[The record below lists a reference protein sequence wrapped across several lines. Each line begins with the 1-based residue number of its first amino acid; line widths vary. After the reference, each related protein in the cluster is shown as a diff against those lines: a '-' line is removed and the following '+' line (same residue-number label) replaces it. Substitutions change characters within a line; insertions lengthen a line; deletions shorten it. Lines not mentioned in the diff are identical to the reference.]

1 METTSGKEGTQR
13 TRGSDDERHEVQI
26 NTLTES
32 IGKTPE
38 KGGPNSCTARDGDK
52 KDGGGRESNEY
63 RENGGG
69 RHTLQAIRDETN
81 TTARMERESDEAANK
96 NHGDPPFFFVK

>member
-1 METTSGKEGTQR
+1 MVDQDLFARRAEKCPRLRQSKEKEENLVEIPSGKEGTQR

-38 KGGPNSCTARDGDK
+38 TGGPNKGVMGDGDK
-52 KDGGGRESNEY
+52 KDDGGREI
-63 RENGGG
+63 NGRKLGS
-69 RHTLQAIRDETN
+69 RAN
-81 TTARMERESDEAANK
+81 AASR
-96 NHGDPPFFFVK
+96 